1 MFATVVLDVDSTLCG
16 IEGIDWLATRRT
28 PEIARLVAAE
38 TNRAM
43 RGEKRLEE
51 VYGERLA
58 LVCPTA
64 KDILSLSLAY
74 SATVAPGAAESV
86 AKWQAAGVQMI
97 VITSGI
103 RQAVLAVAHELG
115 VPEASV
121 YGVNVYFNE
130 DGSYRAFDETSP
142 LTTAMGKRD
151 ILSRISA
158 ARPILAA
165 GDGITDVAM
174 RGTADSFAAFTGFVA
189 RPAVMAQADFVVSTF
204 GQLDEIVLGA
214 MR

>member
-43 RGEKRLEE
+43 RGEKQLEE

-58 LVCPTA
+58 IVHPSA
-64 KDILSLSLAY
+64 RDILSLSLAY

-86 AKWQAAGVQMI
+86 AKWRVAGVETV

-103 RQAVLAVAHELG
+103 RQAVLPVAGELG
-115 VPEASV
+115 IPEASV
-121 YGVNVYFNE
+121 HGVDVYFND
-130 DGSYRAFDETSP
+130 DGSYRGFDESSP
-142 LTTAMGKRD
+142 LTTATGKRT
-151 ILSRISA
+151 ILAGISV

-204 GQLDEIVLGA
+204 GQLDEIVLGT
-214 MR
+214 RR

>member
-1 MFATVVLDVDSTLCG
+1 VL
-16 IEGIDWLATRRT
+16 
-28 PEIARLVAAE
+28 P
-38 TNRAM
+38 
-43 RGEKRLEE
+43 
-51 VYGERLA
+51 
-58 LVCPTA
+58 
-64 KDILSLSLAY
+64 
-74 SATVAPGAAESV
+74 
-86 AKWQAAGVQMI
+86 
-97 VITSGI
+97 
-103 RQAVLAVAHELG
+103 VAHELG

>member
-1 MFATVVLDVDSTLCG
+1 MFATVVIDVDSTLCG

-28 PEIARLVAAE
+28 PEIAWLVAAE

-43 RGEKRLEE
+43 RGEKQLEE

-58 LVCPTA
+58 IVHPSA
-64 KDILSLSLAY
+64 RDILSLSLAY

-86 AKWQAAGVQMI
+86 AKWRVAGVETV

-103 RQAVLAVAHELG
+103 RQAVLPVAAELG
-115 VPEASV
+115 IAEASV
-121 YGVNVYFNE
+121 HGVDVYFND
-130 DGSYRAFDETSP
+130 DGSYRGFDESSP
-142 LTTAMGKRD
+142 LTTATGKRT
-151 ILSRISA
+151 ILAGISV

-204 GQLDEIVLGA
+204 GQLDEIVLGT
-214 MR
+214 RR

>member
-51 VYGERLA
+51 VYGERLV
-58 LVCPTA
+58 LVHPSA

-74 SATVAPGAAESV
+74 SATVAPGAAESL
-86 AKWQAAGVQMI
+86 AKWRSAGVETV

-103 RQAVLAVAHELG
+103 RQAVLPIAHQLG

-121 YGVNVYFNE
+121 HGVDVYFND
-130 DGSYRAFDETSP
+130 DGSYRGFDESSP

-151 ILSRISA
+151 ILTRLSA

-165 GDGITDVAM
+165 GDGMTDVAM

-189 RPAVMAQADFVVSTF
+189 RPGVMAQADFVASTF
-204 GQLDEIVLGA
+204 GQLDEIVLGT